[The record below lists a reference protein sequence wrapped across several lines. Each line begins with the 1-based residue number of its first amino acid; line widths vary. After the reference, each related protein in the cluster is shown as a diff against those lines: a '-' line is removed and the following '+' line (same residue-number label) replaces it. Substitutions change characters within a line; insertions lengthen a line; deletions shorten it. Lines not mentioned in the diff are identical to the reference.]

1 MKYLIKLNLLVLLL
15 FSLSSCTK
23 NPLEGTWQYDGGVY
37 NGRQQKASPNFK
49 MQRTYSANSYEA
61 YKIEGES
68 NKELYNSGVYEIHAD
83 TLSII
88 SKFSSRPSQN
98 TDLIINYTFKING
111 DKLTINGILPNG
123 MIVEEYWIKG
133 N

>member
-15 FSLSSCTK
+15 LSLSSCTK
-23 NPLEGTWQYDGGVY
+23 NPLEGTWQYAGGVY
-37 NGRQQKASPNFK
+37 NGRQQKASPDFK

-61 YKIEGES
+61 YKIEGAS
-68 NKELYNSGVYEIHAD
+68 NQELYNSGVYEIHAD

-98 TDLIINYTFKING
+98 IDITINYKFKING

-123 MIVEEYWIKG
+123 MIVEEYWIKRD
-133 N
+133 

>member
-1 MKYLIKLNLLVLLL
+1 
-15 FSLSSCTK
+15 
-23 NPLEGTWQYDGGVY
+23 LEGTWQYNGGVY
-37 NGRQQKASPNFK
+37 NGRQQKASPDFK

-61 YKIEGES
+61 YKIEGSS
-68 NKELYNSGVYEIHAD
+68 NQELYNSGVYQIHGD

-98 TDLIINYTFKING
+98 TDITINYKFKING

-123 MIVEEYWIKG
+123 MIVEEYWIKRD
-133 N
+133 

>member
-1 MKYLIKLNLLVLLL
+1 MKYLIKFNLLVLLL